1 MLSTG
6 IARQVKTLFFFSA
19 LLLTYQV
26 AAANKPATRAPTAQ
40 NTPSAENLVIGQ
52 LLLSNDPAEVEFA
65 GELIERAEQIDQRIS
80 DLAAAV
86 LYQHYEHALP
96 QWFNTTYALA
106 RGIGSTRNTR
116 YLPFLENVLQNSELR
131 HLKNLTK
138 HAIARIKGDT
148 RVRGAILSPESIDLS
163 DTRHWLKA
171 QRQTAP
177 NAALANV
184 SVGDDLEAVFAK
196 LGSPATLGLY
206 DHFLTKTDLAKRRY
220 KEVFLNYPYLGEVRL
235 SRANRD
241 SPLRVHNI
249 VEPFHI
255 PEGQRITTQS
265 GTDYET
271 VVANFAARMASG
283 VYLTQRD
290 AYKQLQWAGLT
301 DARIY
306 DPLQQEI
313 EKRLPAINDKQ
324 DVDEVAWLIKFLAI
338 SGNYRYLPFMQTI
351 VNDTR
356 NDKILQHTRI
366 GIANLHVY
374 VTWNKVLNRN
384 LQLAPA
390 GQLQA
395 QRVYNMLSGP
405 YLPLQANGAK
415 KLVQENIVNPQITE
429 LAFSLLNQYGMT
441 ADNRDEVNLTIW
453 LARYLVAHGGE
464 EGIARVKQLKD
475 SAASRKV
482 RKYLRK
488 SV

>member
-19 LLLTYQV
+19 LLLIYQV

-40 NTPSAENLVIGQ
+40 NTPNAENLVIGQ

-138 HAIARIKGDT
+138 HAIASIKGDT

-356 NDKILQHTRI
+356 NDKILQHTHI

>member
-1 MLSTG
+1 MLSTYF
-6 IARQVKTLFFFSA
+6 ARQVTTLILFSTLF
-19 LLLTYQV
+19 LTYQV
-26 AAANKPATRAPTAQ
+26 AAADKPATHAQAAQ

-52 LLLSNDPAEVEFA
+52 LLLSNDPGEVAFA
-65 GELIERAEQIDQRIS
+65 GELMEFAEQIDQRIS
-80 DLAAAV
+80 DVAAAV
-86 LYQHYEHALP
+86 LYQHYEHTLP
-96 QWFNTTYALA
+96 QWFNMTYALA
-106 RGIGSTRNTR
+106 RGIGSTHNAR
-116 YLPFLENVLQNSELR
+116 YLPFLQNVLQNSELR
-131 HLKNLTK
+131 HLKNLSK

-148 RVRGAILSPESIDLS
+148 RVLGTTLSPESIDLA
-163 DTRHWLKA
+163 DIHHWLKA

-177 NAALANV
+177 GAALESVA
-184 SVGDDLEAVFAK
+184 VGDDLEAVFAK

-206 DHFLTKTDLAKRRY
+206 DHFLTKTDLAKQRY
-220 KEVFLNYPYLGEVRL
+220 KELFLNYPYLGEVRL
-235 SRANRD
+235 SRANPE
-241 SPLRVHNI
+241 SPLRVHKV
-249 VEPFHI
+249 VEAFHI

-271 VVANFAARMASG
+271 VVAYFAAQMASG

-290 AYKQLQWAGLT
+290 AYKQLQWSGLT

-313 EKRLPAINDKQ
+313 EKRLPAMNDKQ

-338 SGNYRYLPFMQTI
+338 SGNYRYLTFMQTI
-351 VNDTR
+351 ANDTR

-395 QRVYNMLSGP
+395 LRVYNMLSGP

-441 ADNRDEVNLTIW
+441 ADNRDQVNLTIW

-464 EGIARVKQLKD
+464 EGIALVKQLKE
-475 SAASRKV
+475 SSVSKKV
-482 RKYLRK
+482 RK